1 MVSTGYIDINSR
13 LRDIETKTSYYTPTE
28 QNYVYNIINKN
39 ISETIIIHNK
49 ENIVLTPFQT
59 IIVLTDTIIKN
70 HSKLP
75 IKLNQ
80 ELIKHGVTLLIN
92 LAEIPFPFNKKT
104 KKSEHL
110 SLQLVNMSNR
120 KILIPQNSQIATA
133 TLII

>member
-1 MVSTGYIDINSR
+1 M
-13 LRDIETKTSYYTPTE
+13 RDIETKTSYYTPTE

-104 KKSEHL
+104 KKSENL